1 MKSKKA
7 IKFSVIVLLLSGIIV
22 GIGYAMFP
30 SKGAAEP
37 SSGTV
42 AESATIVPMVP
53 GNFSELADRVRSG
66 VVNIQVTKKVSN
78 AEFPMFR
85 GSPFGNRD
93 PFGEFFGQFRGNI
106 PERKQQGVG
115 SGCIISSDGYILTNN
130 HVIDDADQ
138 IKVKLANGKE
148 LDARIIGRDP
158 KTDLALIK
166 VEGTSDINPL
176 KLGDSDALRV
186 GNWVVAVG
194 SPFGLEQTV
203 TAGIVSAKGRVIGSG
218 PYDNFIQTD
227 ASINPGNSGGPL
239 INMQGE
245 VIGVNTAI
253 VASGQGIGFAI
264 PINMAKDIVPQLQ
277 KTGHVTRGLLGVS
290 IQDLTPELAKSFGL
304 KETQGALV
312 AKVVPGGPADKAGIV
327 IGDVITSFNGHAVA
341 TSKDLSRIVASTPV
355 GETVTVRLTR
365 EGKVL
370 NLSAKIGEME
380 EEGTGKTAKASTHE
394 SLGLSVQN
402 LTPQIASELGIQET
416 AGVVV
421 TGVEP
426 DSAAAE
432 AMIQAGDII
441 REVNRKP
448 VKNAAEFARKIDQ
461 AKSGDSLLFLI
472 ERQQNTLFV
481 TITLK

>member
-1 MKSKKA
+1 MKSEKA
-7 IKFSVIVLLLSGIIV
+7 YKNSVIVLLISGIIA
-22 GIGYAMFP
+22 GIGYGMFP
-30 SKGAAEP
+30 TTVSAEP
-37 SSGTV
+37 GITTGVSTGVS
-42 AESATIVPMVP
+42 MVP
-53 GNFSELADRVRSG
+53 GNFSELADRVRAG
-66 VVNIQVTKKVSN
+66 VVNIQVTRKISK
-78 AEFPMFR
+78 ADFPMFR
-85 GSPFGNRD
+85 GNPFGNQD
-93 PFGEFFGQFRGNI
+93 PFGEFFGQFRGSI

-115 SGCIISSDGYILTNN
+115 SGCIISNDGDVLTNN
-130 HVIDDADQ
+130 HVIEDADQ

-166 VEGTSDINPL
+166 VEGTSDIKPL

-245 VIGVNTAI
+245 VIGINTAI
-253 VASGQGIGFAI
+253 IASGQGIGFAI

-290 IQDLTPELAKSFGL
+290 IQDLTPELARSFGL

-312 AKVVPGGPADKAGIV
+312 AKVVSGGPADKAGIA
-327 IGDVITSFNGHAVA
+327 IGDVITSFNGHAVT
-341 TSKDLSRIVASTPV
+341 TSKDLSRIVAATPV
-355 GETVTVRLTR
+355 GETVTVRLIR
-365 EGKVL
+365 EGKEL

-380 EEGTGKTAKASTHE
+380 EATEKTAKAATHNTI
-394 SLGLSVQN
+394 GLSVQN

-421 TGVEP
+421 TVVEP
-426 DSAAAE
+426 GGAAAE

-448 VKNAAEFARKIDQ
+448 IKNAADFARKIDQ